1 MNMNKPNDKG
11 LQLCRPNPQYLIK
24 SIAEQGYSLETAF
37 ADLIDNSIS
46 AEGNK
51 IEILTDTTNG
61 FTVFITDN
69 GVGMDKQRLI
79 ESLSIPSSDLDNERG
94 VKDLGRFGLGL
105 KTASFSQTRNLTVF
119 SKKNGDKRYNG
130 FSWDVE
136 YLKTTGDWTLKVL
149 SDDEINIL
157 LRAYHASSE
166 THLNKFENYQPSTLV
181 IWQGLFKY
189 ENYLQEQNKIKA
201 LNSDLSDNV
210 EEYLSISFHR
220 FISRGLKIRL
230 NNKILNEFDPFPEV
244 ESIIRLP
251 KRVGNIS
258 NSSIKFEGFVIPYE
272 AIKESK
278 EHFNRWTT
286 SKKSLMDMEGL
297 YIYRGDRLISYGGW
311 HGIIKRSG
319 KMQLG
324 RMKIDIGNDLDNV
337 LKLNV
342 AKSQIEIPFEL
353 KSEFY
358 RSLEDLKE
366 NAQKEFYNVGLKEIK
381 SNSKEDKDKELFR
394 KVYTNKGSLIYLNYS
409 NPLLNFLYESFDEDQ
424 RKMFKVLTKNINA
437 VFNKNR
443 QFDSD
448 TIINEDNDSAN
459 LDEIETT
466 IAKLRELG
474 IDEDSIRKTY
484 ISNIVSKKDIN
495 HIL

>member
-1 MNMNKPNDKG
+1 MNKPIDKG
-11 LQLCRPNPQYLIK
+11 LHLCRPNPQYLIK

-46 AEGNK
+46 AEANN
-51 IEILTDTTNG
+51 IEILTDTTSG
-61 FTVFITDN
+61 FMVFITDN
-69 GVGMDKQRLI
+69 GIGMTKEQLI
-79 ESLSIPSSDLDNERG
+79 ESLSIPSSDLDNERE

-105 KTASFSQTRNLTVF
+105 KTASFSQTRNLTVL
-119 SKKNGDKRYNG
+119 SKKEGDKKYNG
-130 FSWDVE
+130 FLWDVE
-136 YLKTTGDWTLKVL
+136 YLKKTEDWTLKVL
-149 SDDEINIL
+149 TDDEINIL
-157 LRAYHASSE
+157 LTTYYASSDM
-166 THLNKFENYQPSTLV
+166 HLNTFENYLPNTLV

-220 FISRGLKIRL
+220 FITRGLKIRL

-244 ESIIRLP
+244 ESIIKLP
-251 KRVGNIS
+251 KRVGNINS
-258 NSSIKFEGFVIPYE
+258 SSIKFEGFVIPYE

-286 SKKSLMDMEGL
+286 PKKSLMDMEGL

-353 KSEFY
+353 KSEFN

-381 SNSKEDKDKELFR
+381 NTHREDKDKELFR
-394 KVYTNKGSLIYLNYS
+394 KVYTNKGALIYLNYS
-409 NPLLNFLYESFDEDQ
+409 NPLLNFLFESFDDDQ

-448 TIINEDNDSAN
+448 TIINEDNDSVN
-459 LDEIETT
+459 LDEIETA